1 MTALLTAF
9 GDAFT
14 GAPLWALLAAFAWGA
29 LSVVLSPCHLTSI
42 PLVVAYVGGDGAP
55 PPFRRAFGLSSLFA
69 LGTLA
74 SIAVIG
80 GLTVLV
86 GRVAGDVGP
95 WGNFLVA
102 AVFIVMG
109 LNLVGVFSLPA
120 GLSGLRASTSTRRG
134 PGGALALGL
143 VFGVALGPCTFAFM
157 GPLLGL
163 AFRSGSTPGAA
174 VSGGWLIVL
183 YGLGHAGLIA
193 LAGASTGLVQRLL
206 DWNGRERGASW
217 LKHGAGAAV
226 ILGGLYFIWTAR

>member
-42 PLVVAYVGGDGAP
+42 PLVVAYVSGDGAP
-55 PPFRRAFGLSSLFA
+55 PPFRRALGLSSLFA
-69 LGTLA
+69 LGTLL
-74 SIAVIG
+74 SIAAIG
-80 GLTVLV
+80 ALTTLA

-102 AVFIVMG
+102 AVFIAMG
-109 LNLVGVFSLPA
+109 LNLLGVFSLPA
-120 GLSGLRASTSTRRG
+120 GLAGPASSTRRG
-134 PGGALALGL
+134 AGGALTLGL

-163 AFRSGSTPGAA
+163 AFRSGSTPDAAISGA
-174 VSGGWLIVL
+174 WLIVL

-193 LAGASTGLVQRLL
+193 VAGASTGLVQRLL
-206 DWNGRERGASW
+206 DWNGRGRGARW
-217 LKHGAGAAV
+217 LKHGSGVAV
-226 ILGGLYFIWTAR
+226 ILGGFYFLWTAR

>member
-9 GDAFT
+9 GDAFA

-42 PLVVAYVGGDGAP
+42 PLVVAYVSGDGAP

-95 WGNFLVA
+95 LGTYLVA

-109 LNLVGVFSLPA
+109 LNLLGVIPLPE
-120 GLSGLRASTSTRRG
+120 GLSGPTGSSRRG

>member
-1 MTALLTAF
+1 MTSLLTAF

-14 GAPLWALLAAFAWGA
+14 GAPLLALLAAFAWGI

-42 PLVVAYVGGDGAP
+42 PLVVAYVNGDGAP

-69 LGTLA
+69 LGTLV
-74 SIAVIG
+74 SIGLVG

-95 WGNFLVA
+95 WGAYLVA

-109 LNLVGVFSLPA
+109 LNLLGVVPLPA
-120 GLSGLRASTSTRRG
+120 GLSGPTGSSRRG

-163 AFRSGSTPGAA
+163 AFRSGSTAGAA
-174 VSGGWLIVL
+174 PGGWLIVL

-206 DWNGRERGASW
+206 DWNGRERGSRW
-217 LKHGAGAAV
+217 LKHGAGVAV

>member
-9 GDAFT
+9 GEAFA
-14 GAPLWALLAAFAWGA
+14 GAPLLALVAAFAWGV

-42 PLVVAYVGGDGAP
+42 PLVVAYVNGEGAP

-69 LGTLA
+69 LGTLV
-74 SIAVIG
+74 SIAGIG
-80 GLTVLV
+80 LV
-86 GRVAGDVGP
+86 TALAGRVAGDVGR
-95 WGNFLVA
+95 WGTWLVA

-109 LNLVGVFSLPA
+109 LNLLGVVPLRA
-120 GLSGLRASTSTRRG
+120 GLSGPTSSSRKG
-134 PGGALALGL
+134 PGGALLLGL

-163 AFRSGSTPGAA
+163 AFRSGSTQSPVGA
-174 VSGGWLIVL
+174 WLIVL

-206 DWNGRERGASW
+206 TWNNRERGALW
-217 LKHGAGAAV
+217 LKHAAGVAV
-226 ILGGLYFIWTAR
+226 ILGGLYFLWTAR